1 MIDEGHVEVLGQS
14 GGLVE
19 DHGLEQFD
27 LFQPGPLE
35 KIILEKI
42 HQMMTHIKTPIRH
55 LIASPSVHFNA
66 CLYFNNP

>member
-19 DHGLEQFD
+19 DHGLEQLD

-35 KIILEKI
+35 KTILEKI
-42 HQMMTHIKTPIRH
+42 HQIVTH
-55 LIASPSVHFNA
+55 
-66 CLYFNNP
+66 NPRLSRNKMNLSW

>member
-1 MIDEGHVEVLGQS
+1 MVDEGHVEVLGQS

-42 HQMMTHIKTPIRH
+42 NQVMTH
-55 LIASPSVHFNA
+55 
-66 CLYFNNP
+66 NPQLSRNEMNLSR